1 MKITVVPTITMT
13 VLAPGFTLF
22 FPSFLTLPL
31 IKTLTML
38 PLTETLII
46 RFFFLTVTFTT
57 GLVAADVAEGFGVAD
72 AVGVGVAAGV
82 GFTVDGTTVRTA

>member
-1 MKITVVPTITMT
+1 LLKITVVPTITMT

-22 FPSFLTLPL
+22 FPSFFFFPL

-46 RFFFLTVTFTT
+46 RFLTVTFTT

-72 AVGVGVAAGV
+72 AVGVAAGV

>member
-38 PLTETLII
+38 PFTETLIT
-46 RFFFLTVTFTT
+46 RFLTVTFTT
-57 GLVAADVAEGFGVAD
+57 GLVAAVVAEGFGVAD

-82 GFTVDGTTVRTA
+82 GFAVDGTTVRTA